1 MCFLSHYKKY
11 CIVVCNYHCVATR
24 SESVHF
30 YGVAFIL
37 EGDTFL
43 MPKNLKRREKTKMS
57 DEAKTALCTLI
68 AAVISA
74 VVSWLVA
81 KKTIRYN
88 YKELFAETVSQ
99 SRNKWL
105 NEMRAFI
112 SSMLAEAKRPSEKS
126 TDNRTTAYWKARNQI
141 MLRLNLNEED
151 HILLNHYIC
160 LLDNCDDSEK
170 DNLSEKIIDISNIIL
185 KEEWEK
191 VKKEAK
197 GE

>member
-1 MCFLSHYKKY
+1 
-11 CIVVCNYHCVATR
+11 
-24 SESVHF
+24 
-30 YGVAFIL
+30 
-37 EGDTFL
+37 
-43 MPKNLKRREKTKMS
+43 MS

-88 YKELFAETVSQ
+88 YKDLFAKTVSQ
-99 SRNKWL
+99 SRNRWL
-105 NEMRAFI
+105 NEMRSFI

-126 TDNRTTAYWKARNQI
+126 TDNRTNAYWKARDEI
-141 MLRLNLNEED
+141 ILRLNLNEPL
-151 HILLNHYIC
+151 HIMLAKEIYD
-160 LLDNCDDSEK
+160 LDLPSADID
-170 DNLSEKIIDISNIIL
+170 DISNKIIEISQHLL

>member
-1 MCFLSHYKKY
+1 
-11 CIVVCNYHCVATR
+11 
-24 SESVHF
+24 
-30 YGVAFIL
+30 
-37 EGDTFL
+37 
-43 MPKNLKRREKTKMS
+43 MS

-112 SSMLAEAKRPSEKS
+112 SSMLAEAKRPSDES
-126 TDNRTTAYWKARNQI
+126 TDNRTNAYWKARNQI
-141 MLRLNLNEED
+141 LLKLNLNEPL
-151 HILLNHYIC
+151 HIMLAKEIYD
-160 LLDNCDDSEK
+160 LDLPSADID
-170 DNLSEKIIDISNIIL
+170 DISNKIIEISQQLL

>member
-1 MCFLSHYKKY
+1 
-11 CIVVCNYHCVATR
+11 
-24 SESVHF
+24 
-30 YGVAFIL
+30 
-37 EGDTFL
+37 
-43 MPKNLKRREKTKMS
+43 MS

-112 SSMLAEAKRPSEKS
+112 SSMLAEAKRPPEEP
-126 TDNRTTAYWKARNQI
+126 TDNRTNAYWKARDEI
-141 MLRLNLNEED
+141 LLRLNLNEPL
-151 HILLNHYIC
+151 HIVLAKEIYD
-160 LLDNCDDSEK
+160 LDLPSADID
-170 DNLSEKIIDISNIIL
+170 DISNKIIEISQQLL

>member
-1 MCFLSHYKKY
+1 
-11 CIVVCNYHCVATR
+11 
-24 SESVHF
+24 
-30 YGVAFIL
+30 
-37 EGDTFL
+37 
-43 MPKNLKRREKTKMS
+43 MS

-112 SSMLAEAKRPSEKS
+112 SSMLAEAKRPSEEP
-126 TDNRTTAYWKARNQI
+126 TDNRTTAYWKARDEI
-141 MLRLNLNEED
+141 LLRLNLNEPL
-151 HILLNHYIC
+151 HIMLAKEIYD
-160 LLDNCDDSEK
+160 LDLPSADID
-170 DNLSEKIIDISNIIL
+170 DISNKIIEISQQLL

>member
-1 MCFLSHYKKY
+1 
-11 CIVVCNYHCVATR
+11 
-24 SESVHF
+24 
-30 YGVAFIL
+30 
-37 EGDTFL
+37 
-43 MPKNLKRREKTKMS
+43 MS

-88 YKELFAETVSQ
+88 YKELFAKTVSQ
-99 SRNKWL
+99 SRNRWL
-105 NEMRAFI
+105 NEMRSFI
-112 SSMLAEAKRPSEKS
+112 SSMLAEVKKPSNKQKS
-126 TDNRTTAYWKARNQI
+126 NDTDRTNAYWKARNQI
-141 MLRLNLNEED
+141 MLRLNLNEPL
-151 HILLNHYIC
+151 HIMLAKEIYD
-160 LLDNCDDSEK
+160 LDLPSADID
-170 DNLSEKIIDISNIIL
+170 DISNRIIEISQHLL